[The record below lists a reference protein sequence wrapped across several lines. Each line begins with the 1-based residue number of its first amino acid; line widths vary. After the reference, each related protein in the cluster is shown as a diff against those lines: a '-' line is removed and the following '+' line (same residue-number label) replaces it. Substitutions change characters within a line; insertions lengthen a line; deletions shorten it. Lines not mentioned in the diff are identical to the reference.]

1 VVVMQGIDIYIG
13 PQVQTMV
20 VLLGVF
26 IGVVLWG
33 FFQRRPSE

>member
-1 VVVMQGIDIYIG
+1 MMQGVDIFIG
-13 PQVQTMV
+13 PQVQTLV

-33 FFQRRPSE
+33 FFQHHHPE